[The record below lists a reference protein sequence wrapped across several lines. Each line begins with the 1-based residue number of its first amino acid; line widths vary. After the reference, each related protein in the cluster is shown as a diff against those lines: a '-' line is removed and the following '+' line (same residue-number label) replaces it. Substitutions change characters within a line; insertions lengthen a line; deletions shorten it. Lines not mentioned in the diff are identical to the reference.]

1 MIHSTACP
9 RPSRAFRNPCRNQG
23 KGLGIHPS
31 KLLELRHSRLLT
43 TIAELALAYDCLAG
57 KTVEKGK
64 QAVHAFGELS
74 LGGQSDFQAAV
85 SLRLLPVLVAPGGG
99 MGLGL
104 RIEKRSFS
112 FMLARRYLNPRRAVL
127 SSFTLISLVGVLL
140 GVLVLV
146 VVMAVFAGLERNVK
160 ERLLGFTP
168 HVLVRTVALPDEEDA
183 APWQDLADEAARI
196 PGVAGAT
203 AFVADN
209 VILDVGSWQ
218 RPVSFRGIDT
228 GDAAQVKGVS
238 DMLDLENFPD
248 SSADLGLDDRAVISS
263 IVAEQFKLRV
273 GDTMRLYSTRN
284 FEGVMQA
291 YKATEKPVAR
301 EAYAD
306 DWATVSEVL
315 RDKWSEDGENFTM
328 PADDLIGA
336 YHALEMIFAEDIRA
350 PEREMVENLLRA
362 MEGGERGEGDAIFR
376 FSKDNKEAVI
386 DGFDALEK
394 TDAEKMDGEI
404 LKGLKSLVLP
414 KEAVVAGIYSASQ
427 MAVTPDLFV
436 PLPLAQDLAGLGSQ
450 VQGIALR
457 LEDPYEAEEVAAAAR
472 KSLGPERYVETWGDQ
487 YQAFFALISQQRVM
501 MYFAL
506 SFIVLVSAFSMMAVM
521 FTVTIQKRRE
531 IGVMKALG
539 AAPGQI
545 VRVFLYQ
552 GMLLG
557 LLGAA
562 LGVGLGRIVIHF
574 RGVVQEGMRLIGFD
588 PFSAQLTGFGVLPAF
603 NDPLEQAVIGFL
615 AFVLCSLA
623 ALVPAFFAARSDA
636 AKSLRNL

>member
-1 MIHSTACP
+1 
-9 RPSRAFRNPCRNQG
+9 
-23 KGLGIHPS
+23 
-31 KLLELRHSRLLT
+31 
-43 TIAELALAYDCLAG
+43 
-57 KTVEKGK
+57 
-64 QAVHAFGELS
+64 
-74 LGGQSDFQAAV
+74 
-85 SLRLLPVLVAPGGG
+85 

-104 RIEKRSFS
+104 RIKKRSFS

-168 HVLVRTVALPDEEDA
+168 HVLVRSPMPAVAGEGDDA
-183 APWQDLADEAARI
+183 PPWQDLAAEAAKL

-228 GDAAQVKGVS
+228 SDAAQVKGLA
-238 DMLDLENFPD
+238 DMLDRKNFPE

-263 IVAEQFKLRV
+263 IVAEQFRLRV

-284 FEGVMQA
+284 FESVMNA
-291 YKATEKPVAR
+291 YKATEKPVVR
-301 EAYAD
+301 EAYRD
-306 DWATVSEVL
+306 DWVTVSEVL
-315 RDKWSEDGENFTM
+315 SSKWTKDGDGFTI
-328 PADDLIGA
+328 PAPLLGGA
-336 YHALEMIFAEDIRA
+336 YDALSMIYTEEIRE
-350 PEREMVENLLRA
+350 PEREMVEKLLRSMEA
-362 MEGGERGEGDAIFR
+362 GEREEGGPVYR
-376 FSKDNKEAVI
+376 FSGEAKEEMA
-386 DGFDALEK
+386 DAFDALEK
-394 TDAEKMDGEI
+394 SDAEKMDGEI

-414 KEAVVAGIYSASQ
+414 KEVVVAGIYSASQ
-427 MAVTPDLFV
+427 MAVTPELFV

-457 LEDPYEAEEVAAAAR
+457 LDDPYQAEDVASVAR
-472 KSLGPERYVETWGDQ
+472 QALGPDHYVETWGDQ
-487 YQAFFALISQQRVM
+487 YQAFFALINQQRVM

-562 LGVGLGRIVIHF
+562 LGVGLGRVVIHF
-574 RGVVQEGMRLIGFD
+574 RGGVQEGMRVIGFD

-603 NDPLEQAVIGFL
+603 NDPLEQAVIGFS

>member
-1 MIHSTACP
+1 M
-9 RPSRAFRNPCRNQG
+9 
-23 KGLGIHPS
+23 
-31 KLLELRHSRLLT
+31 
-43 TIAELALAYDCLAG
+43 
-57 KTVEKGK
+57 
-64 QAVHAFGELS
+64 
-74 LGGQSDFQAAV
+74 
-85 SLRLLPVLVAPGGG
+85 
-99 MGLGL
+99 
-104 RIEKRSFS
+104 
-112 FMLARRYLNPRRAVL
+112 L

-168 HVLVRTVALPDEEDA
+168 HVLVKSPMLALPDDEGNA
-183 APWQDLADEAARI
+183 PPWQDLAEESAAI
-196 PGVAGAT
+196 PGVAAAT

-228 GDAAQVKGVS
+228 SDAAQVKGVA
-238 DMLDLENFPD
+238 DMLDRKNFPE
-248 SSADLGLDDRAVISS
+248 SSADLGLDDRVVVSS
-263 IVAEQFKLRV
+263 IVAEQFQLRV
-273 GDTMRLYSTRN
+273 GDTIRLYSTRN
-284 FEGVMQA
+284 FEGVMNA
-291 YKATEKPVAR
+291 YKATEKPVVR
-301 EAYAD
+301 EAFRD
-306 DWATVSEVL
+306 DWVTVSEVL
-315 RDKWSEDGENFTM
+315 LNKWEKDGEGFTI
-328 PADDLIGA
+328 PAAELGGGYD
-336 YHALEMIFAEDIRA
+336 ALSMIYGEEIRE
-350 PEREMVENLLRA
+350 PERVLVENLLRA
-362 MEGGERGEGDAIFR
+362 MEAGKREEGGPVFTFSAEDRKAVGDAF
-376 FSKDNKEAVI
+376 E
-386 DGFDALEK
+386 ALEE

-404 LKGLKSLVLP
+404 LKSLKSLVLP
-414 KEAVVAGIYSASQ
+414 KEAVVAGVYSASQ
-427 MAVTPDLFV
+427 MAVTPDLFM
-436 PLPLAQDLAGLGSQ
+436 PLPLAQDLAGLGNQ

-457 LEDPYEAEEVAAAAR
+457 LDDPYEAEEVAAQAR
-472 KSLGPERYVETWGDQ
+472 EILGPERYVETWGDQ
-487 YQAFFALISQQRVM
+487 YVAFFSLISQQRVM

-574 RGVVQEGMRLIGFD
+574 RGLVQEGMRAIGFD
-588 PFSAQLTGFGVLPAF
+588 PFSASLTGFGVLPAH
-603 NDPLEQAVIGFL
+603 NDPVEQAVIGFM

-623 ALVPAFFAARSDA
+623 ALVPAFFATRSDA